1 MNKQEFLAQLRMG
14 LSGLP
19 QADMEERVAFY
30 DEMIDDRTEEGLSEQ
45 DAIEQI
51 GGVEQVI
58 SQIIADIPIT
68 RLVKKRMVPKK
79 KLKAWVIVLLALGS
93 PIWFSLGVAALAV
106 IFSLYVSVWSV
117 IVSVWAAFASLAGCA
132 VGGVIGGVGFALFGS
147 VATGIAVIGS
157 ALACAGLSIFAFYG
171 CKEATKSI
179 LLLTKRVVLWMKLC
193 LLKKE
198 EA

>member
-1 MNKQEFLAQLRMG
+1 
-14 LSGLP
+14 
-19 QADMEERVAFY
+19 
-30 DEMIDDRTEEGLSEQ
+30 LSEQ

-117 IVSVWAAFASLAGCA
+117 IVSVWAAFASLVACA
-132 VGGVIGGVGFALFGS
+132 VGGVIGGVAFAFFGS
-147 VATGIAVIGS
+147 VVTGIAVIGS

-171 CKEATKSI
+171 CKEATRGI